1 MSFRTLKADVIRRN
15 LLSTDYFAESVTLTD
30 GEGETT
36 TTVAK
41 PSPEVMEERPGT
53 EHGIEF
59 VTTREFFLELTV
71 PVPRTVTLDDDD
83 VTYAV
88 EHVTTQG
95 EFTILKTKRIGSG
108 LASRDTYNKRKP

>member
-41 PSPEVMEERPGT
+41 PSPEVMEERPSTEYGT
-53 EHGIEF
+53 EF
-59 VTTREFFLELTV
+59 VTTREFLLELTV
-71 PVPRTVTLDDDD
+71 PVPRTITFDT

-95 EFTILKTKRIGSG
+95 EFTILKTKRIG
-108 LASRDTYNKRKP
+108 AAERSRENYRRRSQ